1 MPVLLS
7 YMQHSS
13 PVPSAL
19 DQLVQVPGGE
29 SRGGV
34 RGEGGRRRGGGQ
46 GERGGGGECVRKE

>member
-46 GERGGGGECVRKE
+46 GERGEEVSV